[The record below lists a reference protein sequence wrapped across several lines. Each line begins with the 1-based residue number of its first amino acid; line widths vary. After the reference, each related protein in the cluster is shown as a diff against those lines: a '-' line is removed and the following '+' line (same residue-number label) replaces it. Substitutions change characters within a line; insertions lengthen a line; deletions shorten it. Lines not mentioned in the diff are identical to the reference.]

1 MTIELMRDFDATAL
15 VLSNL
20 SAAYFGS
27 YAVVQVPA
35 GLAVESMV
43 KPLRKRVLIV
53 PAQQFHRYGNC
64 LLRAGDRSEISSFC
78 SMRRSQINYFF

>member
-20 SAAYFGS
+20 SATYFWS

-43 KPLRKRVLIV
+43 KPLTKTRFDC
-53 PAQQFHRYGNC
+53 P
-64 LLRAGDRSEISSFC
+64 RSAVSSLW
-78 SMRRSQINYFF
+78 